1 MGFAGKAAIEDTSNW
16 VFIYLKNMGE
26 FEDECT
32 SFVLFEVKATSE
44 GVQARDWEGLMGL
57 AEKEVLEFEDFAKL
71 LLDFHVVVI
80 AVIANTLELLGNG
93 GGLRHGSRPSEA
105 SDKKRHRFE
114 GVDR

>member
-16 VFIYLKNMGE
+16 VFIYLKNMRE

-32 SFVLFEVKATSE
+32 SFVLFEVEATSE

-93 GGLRHGSRPSEA
+93 GGL
-105 SDKKRHRFE
+105 
-114 GVDR
+114 